1 MLRTLE
7 ENGSW
12 VVVPPI
18 GTHVFHT
25 KWIIKTK
32 IDAGGAIKRFK
43 AGLVACGNEQVF
55 GVDFGLTF
63 AAVMELSTVKVY
75 LEIPQGMVISK
86 DLLRKLGVD
95 GKDRL
100 TLRLKKSLYG
110 LRQAGR
116 L

>member
-1 MLRTLE
+1 MAIAEKLRTLE

-63 AAVMELSTVKVY
+63 AAVMELSTVKVI
-75 LEIPQGMVISK
+75 LMFA
-86 DLLRKLGVD
+86 R
-95 GKDRL
+95 R
-100 TLRLKKSLYG
+100 
-110 LRQAGR
+110 
-116 L
+116 